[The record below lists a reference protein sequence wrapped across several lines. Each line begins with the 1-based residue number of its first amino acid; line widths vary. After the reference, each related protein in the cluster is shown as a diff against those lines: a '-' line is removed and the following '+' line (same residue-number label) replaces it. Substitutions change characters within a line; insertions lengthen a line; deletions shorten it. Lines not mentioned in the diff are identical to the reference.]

1 MILHRRETVC
11 CLPSFSGHL
20 LVGLPHFGLRP
31 VQLDRLRTCP
41 LQCRQRQQNISLTH
55 AHKAGLSFAKI
66 LNWDGLSRQMSE
78 PKWTKSK
85 LRQTFQRLSST
96 TEGEAKIGQP
106 PHNLSWETINNR
118 TYSANCAEYVL
129 FMIHH
134 RNSSSAASTCAIFF
148 TFGSA

>member
-1 MILHRRETVC
+1 MLPALAHRTV
-11 CLPSFSGHL
+11 LPQFP
-20 LVGLPHFGLRP
+20 LVGLCPPWLE
-31 VQLDRLRTCP
+31 QLVKLSASMSTTATKHLPGCV
-41 LQCRQRQQNISLTH
+41 
-55 AHKAGLSFAKI
+55 HKAGLSFAKI
-66 LNWDGLSRQMSE
+66 PNWDGLSRKMSE